1 MDLMNSGAVSNK
13 NKKIFTGKSLVAY
26 AQGTPELM
34 QWLDGNQLVEFQ
46 RIDIVVNPKTIS
58 QNDRSVVIIP
68 AYKAD
73 LTGAIALH
81 ASRKNLSAGPSDY
94 YEFLDGAAL
103 SNGGCNIFALP
114 SRGRKG
120 ESNILSSVNKF
131 PNQFSTELINIIAT
145 EYGIARLGGRS
156 LRERTLALIDIAHP
170 DDRDHLVGVAK
181 SLKLLYPTQI
191 YRSETG
197 RAYPAH
203 VSRSHTFKN
212 NVTVHFRPIKPSD
225 EDGMRRLFYRF
236 SDQGVFYRYFSHVQA
251 MPHVRMQE
259 YTSVDYRQTMS
270 IVGIIADGGIE
281 KIIAEGRYVRFA
293 RGPFADVSFIV
304 DEKYQ
309 GVGIAPFMLRMLM
322 EIAKMKGIQGFN
334 ATILTTN
341 KAMIRVM
348 EKVAPPQSLRMDE
361 GLQAYSFSFPVESAQ

>member
-1 MDLMNSGAVSNK
+1 
-13 NKKIFTGKSLVAY
+13 
-26 AQGTPELM
+26 
-34 QWLDGNQLVEFQ
+34 
-46 RIDIVVNPKTIS
+46 
-58 QNDRSVVIIP
+58 
-68 AYKAD
+68 
-73 LTGAIALH
+73 
-81 ASRKNLSAGPSDY
+81 
-94 YEFLDGAAL
+94 
-103 SNGGCNIFALP
+103 
-114 SRGRKG
+114 
-120 ESNILSSVNKF
+120 
-131 PNQFSTELINIIAT
+131 
-145 EYGIARLGGRS
+145 
-156 LRERTLALIDIAHP
+156 
-170 DDRDHLVGVAK
+170 VAK
-181 SLKLLYPTQI
+181 SLKLIYPTQI

-197 RAYPAH
+197 RAYPEH

-236 SDQGVFYRYFSHVQA
+236 SEQGVFYRYFSHVQA

-259 YTSVDYRQTMS
+259 YTSIDYLQTMS
-270 IVGIIADGGIE
+270 IVGIIAEGGIE

-293 RGPFADVSFIV
+293 RSPFADVSFIV

-322 EIAKMKGIQGFN
+322 EIAKKNGIQGFN

-361 GLQAYSFSFPVESAQ
+361 GLQAYSFSFPVESTQ